1 MIAFRATAAGTMLQA
16 AGDCRTARGVHT
28 DFVVSVGTGYT
39 SGFSKGGRQM
49 TLSDRSGDG
58 LYRYPT
64 EPCPDCDGEIAPLPR
79 SDELLCSENP
89 DHRYNRGVP
98 N

>member
-1 MIAFRATAAGTMLQA
+1 
-16 AGDCRTARGVHT
+16 
-28 DFVVSVGTGYT
+28 
-39 SGFSKGGRQM
+39 M